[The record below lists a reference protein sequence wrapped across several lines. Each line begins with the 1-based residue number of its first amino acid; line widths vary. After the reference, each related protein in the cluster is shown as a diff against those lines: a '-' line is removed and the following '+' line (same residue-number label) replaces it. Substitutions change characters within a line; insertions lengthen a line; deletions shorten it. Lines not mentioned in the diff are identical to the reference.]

1 MDSTVRDRV
10 AQQAAKIVLEPVF
23 EADFAPCSYGFRPK
37 RPATQAMERLRVGFG
52 IPPMGHLIRSNY
64 FSELEP
70 RYGIE
75 P

>member
-1 MDSTVRDRV
+1 MPRV
-10 AQQAAKIVLEPVF
+10 ALRGLNL
-23 EADFAPCSYGFRPK
+23 APGMAPKGCS
-37 RPATQAMERLRVGFG
+37 A
-52 IPPMGHLIRSNY
+52 RSNY

>member
-1 MDSTVRDRV
+1 MMPRV
-10 AQQAAKIVLEPVF
+10 ASRGLNV
-23 EADFAPCSYGFRPK
+23 APGMAPMACS
-37 RPATQAMERLRVGFG
+37 
-52 IPPMGHLIRSNY
+52 ISSNY

>member
-1 MDSTVRDRV
+1 MRARLVV
-10 AQQAAKIVLEPVF
+10 NL
-23 EADFAPCSYGFRPK
+23 APGMAPK
-37 RPATQAMERLRVGFG
+37 ARSKC
-52 IPPMGHLIRSNY
+52 SNY

>member
-1 MDSTVRDRV
+1 MLRV
-10 AQQAAKIVLEPVF
+10 ALRGWSL
-23 EADFAPCSYGFRPK
+23 APGMAPIGSS
-37 RPATQAMERLRVGFG
+37 MS
-52 IPPMGHLIRSNY
+52 SNY

>member
-1 MDSTVRDRV
+1 M
-10 AQQAAKIVLEPVF
+10 P
-23 EADFAPCSYGFRPK
+23 
-37 RPATQAMERLRVGFG
+37 ERLELGWNRARLAPGMAPRPRS
-52 IPPMGHLIRSNY
+52 ISSNY

>member
-1 MDSTVRDRV
+1 MLRV
-10 AQQAAKIVLEPVF
+10 ALCGLNL
-23 EADFAPCSYGFRPK
+23 APGM
-37 RPATQAMERLRVGFG
+37 A
-52 IPPMGHLIRSNY
+52 PMGRSISSNY

>member
-1 MDSTVRDRV
+1 MPDRPC
-10 AQQAAKIVLEPVF
+10 AMPRGSRLNLAPGMAPRPF
-23 EADFAPCSYGFRPK
+23 EKF
-37 RPATQAMERLRVGFG
+37 EL
-52 IPPMGHLIRSNY
+52 